1 MTAAVLDVLS
11 LLAAATPE
19 EPEWGL
25 SICRKTGYGTGT
37 VYPALERLLQAG
49 LVASSW
55 EDPQPAD
62 RPRRRYFELT
72 TGGRAALQRELGERR
87 RRHLAWA
94 TPAPA
99 IAPTAASGPV
109 SGGP

>member
-1 MTAAVLDVLS
+1 MTATVLDVLS
-11 LLAAATPE
+11 LLAAATPQ

-49 LVASSW
+49 LIASSW

-72 TGGRAALQRELGERR
+72 TGGRAALQQELSERH
-87 RRHLAWA
+87 RRHLTWA
-94 TPAPA
+94 
-99 IAPTAASGPV
+99 APTKGMV

>member
-1 MTAAVLDVLS
+1 MLDVLS
-11 LLAAATPE
+11 LLAAAAPE

-49 LVASSW
+49 LISSSW

-72 TGGRAALQRELGERR
+72 TGGRAALHSELSERR
-87 RRHLAWA
+87 RRQLAW
-94 TPAPA
+94 TPPAPGM
-99 IAPTAASGPV
+99 ASGDP
-109 SGGP
+109 